1 MVNLGEMHMA
11 RSNQGRVQSQASG
24 SKDSATHAPKF
35 GLFVSTALASMVL
48 ASCAASAPAAE
59 ASFAKAQSALE
70 DGRGDRAVVHA
81 EAAVLAEPRNAGYRA
96 VLGAAY
102 LEEGRFQSAAT
113 AFGEAIELGDSDSRT
128 ILSYA
133 LAKIATGDNGA
144 ALSKLA
150 QHEASIPAAD
160 YGLALALAGQPQ
172 QGVHH
177 LINSVRNGENSAKSR
192 QNLAYAYALA
202 GNWRAARVMAAE
214 DVPADQLDARLSD
227 WAATARPEDYQVRVA
242 SLLGVSAVNDAGLPQ
257 HLTLANYPSQQMM
270 VAEAEAAS
278 TAPSES
284 EALAFGAPEGA
295 PVEVV
300 EPSVE
305 TVDPTPAASPVR
317 VAANTPAPAPVA
329 VAPRSNTPRIAG
341 APTRAPRPATTTA
354 TVTSS
359 APAPVAAPAAAPAP
373 VAMPAVAAAS
383 SGGAPRFVSR
393 AVVQDV
399 PAASAETRTPRR
411 DARPAPQAAPRP
423 TQQSRMAVATGSADT
438 HLVQLGSFSTRAV
451 AESKWSEFK
460 RRFPQLAN
468 HDVVITEA
476 RVNGR
481 TFFRVAAAGFG
492 RRSAASMCN
501 SVKSRGAGCFAYA
514 AASPPAG
521 AVNRGVRIA
530 ARTR

>member
-59 ASFAKAQSALE
+59 TSFAKAQSALE

-113 AFGEAIELGDSDSRT
+113 AFGEAIELGDNDSRT

-133 LAKIATGDNGA
+133 LAKIATGENGA

-284 EALAFGAPEGA
+284 EALAFGAPESA

-305 TVDPTPAASPVR
+305 TVDPTPAVAPSPSPVR
-317 VAANTPAPAPVA
+317 VAANAPAPSA
-329 VAPRSNTPRIAG
+329 VSPRAANPRIAN

-359 APAPVAAPAAAPAP
+359 APAPVAAPSAP
-373 VAMPAVAAAS
+373 VTMPAVAAAS

-411 DARPAPQAAPRP
+411 VARPAPRP

-438 HLVQLGSFSTRAV
+438 HLVQLGSFSSRAV

-476 RVNGR
+476 RVNGS

-501 SVKSRGAGCFAYA
+501 SVKSRGVGCFAYA